1 MLRILTI
8 MLLALAIVVTAAAA
22 QTTTTQ
28 STTTTTSSN
37 PNEGAFDKLS
47 PGNQKIARAL
57 YEGQQTQA
65 QPSGSTTTT
74 TNPLS
79 LNDIAAM
86 KQSGKGWGVI
96 FKDMKA
102 QGKLPPDVKNL
113 GQLVSGKYHPESSTG
128 GSTSITSASGKSQ
141 TTGKSGMGHDDNA
154 SAGTHGSS
162 GGSSASGKA
171 YGNASSPGASDGTGR
186 GSNGGGQGGG
196 RGK

>member
-1 MLRILTI
+1 MLRILAIT
-8 MLLALAIVVTAAAA
+8 LLALAIVVTAAAA
-22 QTTTTQ
+22 QTTTTTQ
-28 STTTTTSSN
+28 PAPSTST
-37 PNEGAFDKLS
+37 PNQGAFDKLS

-57 YEGQQTQA
+57 YEA

-74 TNPLS
+74 TKPLS

-102 QGKLPPDVKNL
+102 NGQLPPDAKNL
-113 GQLVSGKYHPESSTG
+113 GQLVSGKYHPQSST
-128 GSTSITSASGKSQ
+128 TITSASGKSQ
-141 TTGKSGMGHDDNA
+141 TTGKSGTGHFDDDA

-162 GGSSASGKA
+162 DVSSGSGKGS
-171 YGNASSPGASDGTGR
+171 GNASSPGTSAGR
-186 GSNGGGQGGG
+186 GSNGGGQGVG

>member
-1 MLRILTI
+1 MLRILAIT
-8 MLLALAIVVTAAAA
+8 LLALALVVTAAAA

-28 STTTTTSSN
+28 PTTATSSN

-79 LNDIAAM
+79 LDDIAAM
-86 KQSGKGWGVI
+86 KQSGKGWGVV

-102 QGKLPPDVKNL
+102 NGQLPPDAKNL
-113 GQLVSGKYHPESSTG
+113 GQLVSGKYQSQSSTS
-128 GSTSITSASGKSQ
+128 GSTTITSGSGKSQ
-141 TTGKSGMGHDDNA
+141 TTGKSGKGHFDDNA

-162 GGSSASGKA
+162 GVSSGSDKG
-171 YGNASSPGASDGTGR
+171 YGNASSPGASAGR
-186 GSNGGGQGGG
+186 GSTGGGQGVG